1 MPKRFTDTEK
11 WKDPWFC
18 SLSPEQ
24 KLFWYYLL
32 DNCDHAGI
40 WKVNWPM
47 VQFLVGQVDELEIL
61 AKFSTRI
68 QIINPEKWF
77 IAKFITFQQP
87 GGLNPANKAHT
98 GIIKI
103 LKTNNI
109 NLSPFLAPSK
119 GLERGISK
127 GIGISK
133 GKGKKGGAGG
143 KIRRDPS
150 GDTPEQVQRER
161 EKIKMIYKNL
171 KQNAKQTN

>member
-1 MPKRFTDTEK
+1 MPKRFTDTDK

-18 SLSPEQ
+18 SLSTEQ

-87 GGLNPANKAHT
+87 SGLNPANKAHT

-119 GLERGISK
+119 GLERGTSI
-127 GIGISK
+127 GIGN

-143 KIRRDPS
+143 KQKRDPT
-150 GDTPEQVQRER
+150 GDTPQEIEKER
-161 EKIKMIYKNL
+161 NKIRSIYQNM
-171 KQNAKQTN
+171 KQNAKQQ